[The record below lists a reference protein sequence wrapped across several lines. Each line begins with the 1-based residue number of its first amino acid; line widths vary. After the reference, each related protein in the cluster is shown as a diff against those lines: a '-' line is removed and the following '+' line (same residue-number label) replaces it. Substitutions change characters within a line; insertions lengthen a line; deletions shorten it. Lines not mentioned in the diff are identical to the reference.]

1 MLLPNNSCDPQ
12 CARAMSFDMM
22 KRLLIAAMTTVLV
35 HPVSA
40 ADIEMVISRNDT
52 TATLYVTGS
61 LALLP
66 QP

>member
-1 MLLPNNSCDPQ
+1 MLYPNNLHDPQ
-12 CARAMSFDMM
+12 CKRGMSFDMM
-22 KRLLIAAMTTVLV
+22 KRLLIATVTTVLV

-66 QP
+66 HP